1 MLESL
6 RNLTHQLRQ
15 QRNEPAGDLH
25 FEIQLERENLL
36 EPLEASGALP
46 RVENPNPF
54 DPVLERQKHEA
65 WWQTHPRE
73 GKEFRAAAAGRRD
86 ALQQIRAGMTLA
98 SRK

>member
-15 QRNEPAGDLH
+15 QRSEPAGDLH
-25 FEIQLERENLL
+25 VEIQLAHEALL

-46 RVENPNPF
+46 KVKNPNPF
-54 DPVLERQKHEA
+54 DPELERQKHEA

-73 GKEFRAAAAGRRD
+73 AKAFRTAVASRRT